1 MWFKIPVKDKNNYF
15 CGEQNRTFMESLH
28 TQSAKVALS
37 SHPVNDLQQLIEELS
52 PDKVFLL
59 TDENTQ
65 RHCLPRIGALDA
77 LSDERIIVIPSGDDH
92 KGLESLSLVWT
103 SLSDEGAGRHSLL
116 INLGGGMPCDLGGF
130 AAASYKRG
138 ISFINMPTTLLS
150 MVDASVGGKTGINF
164 NGYKNE
170 IGVFRLAEKVLIHTP
185 FLESLDRTN
194 LLSGYAEMLKHA
206 LIDNIDTLNGLLA
219 MDVMDLNADQLGAMV
234 AKSVLV
240 KDRYVFADPLENGLR
255 KALNL
260 GHTIGHAFES
270 MAMKQQSPILHGY
283 AVAFGLIP
291 ELALAVKKCGFPQS
305 IFTDVVAY
313 INKIYGTHMFTQ
325 DDFETLYA
333 LMCHDKKNRGQ
344 RINFTLLSDVGQPVI
359 DVDCSR
365 EEIQES
371 LLNYLES

>member
-1 MWFKIPVKDKNNYF
+1 
-15 CGEQNRTFMESLH
+15 
-28 TQSAKVALS
+28 
-37 SHPVNDLQQLIEELS
+37 
-52 PDKVFLL
+52 
-59 TDENTQ
+59 
-65 RHCLPRIGALDA
+65 
-77 LSDERIIVIPSGDDH
+77 
-92 KGLESLSLVWT
+92 
-103 SLSDEGAGRHSLL
+103 
-116 INLGGGMPCDLGGF
+116 
-130 AAASYKRG
+130 
-138 ISFINMPTTLLS
+138 
-150 MVDASVGGKTGINF
+150 
-164 NGYKNE
+164 
-170 IGVFRLAEKVLIHTP
+170 
-185 FLESLDRTN
+185 
-194 LLSGYAEMLKHA
+194 MLKHA